1 MEKIKKRSKKGGPY
15 SKNDRE
21 KRRNKVSRLYME
33 YDYSARKIAE
43 LMKISRSTINRDI
56 KFLRLDIE
64 KEIGSENLNFRVFKQ
79 MHGFDL
85 QKTRLREDLDN
96 TKERKEKREI
106 EKLLLKNDSTHI
118 QFLIKI
124 RASDQELPKQAEVE
138 VSEDEIKELVRGMVL
153 KNKYSKDKTNVYSEN
168 EIKFELIRKTKCDE
182 QYAGIVLNKMLY
194 LGIGLCGQS
203 RTNQEYLD
211 DNYSPKYDLEKFAIE
226 RNYISTEKSNKI
238 RKKRI
243 NIHDESKEVE
253 KEKNDLPSS

>member
-96 TKERKEKREI
+96 VKELKEKLEI
-106 EKLLLKNDSTHI
+106 EKLLLKNYSTQI
-118 QFLIKI
+118 QFFIKI
-124 RASDQELPKQAEVE
+124 RPTIQESSKQDEVE
-138 VSEDEIKELVRGMVL
+138 VSEDEIKELVRGMIL
-153 KNKYSKDKTNVYSEN
+153 KNKYQKDKTNVFSAN

-182 QYAGIVLNKMLY
+182 QYARIVYKKMLKIG
-194 LGIGLCGQS
+194 LGLCGQS

-211 DNYSPKYDLEKFAIE
+211 DNYSPKYDLGKFAIE
-226 RNYISTEKSNKI
+226 RNYVSTEKSSHRNG
-238 RKKRI
+238 
-243 NIHDESKEVE
+243 EAS
-253 KEKNDLPSS
+253 